1 MKNSRK
7 KKKQKPPKKME
18 ENKESSKGVIENQQ
32 QETKNKVLASLVEAF
47 SLSSMEEAVMAYDV
61 AKGDVNKAS
70 EILSRGLG
78 MVENVEYPFSS
89 SSSCSGGSTSNG
101 FSSGLDL
108 ASTSGSSGSSDG
120 FVEQVCGEDVVG
132 FKGGKQQKQKKKIV
146 AATGTVSTILG
157 NEYVRRN
164 GGRKKKFGNEV
175 VGNEEAEQFLYSMLG
190 NDCDLNLAVV
200 RDVLCQCGYDVEKAM
215 DVLLDLAANERSSN
229 DRNSDYKVD
238 NMDGTRFLVD
248 YDHNDSLID
257 RRSECTSLSSE
268 GDFSDNIWGLGSFGR
283 NYAEV
288 LTSSKAN
295 SHISP
300 GCTKLELPQ
309 KVLESLF
316 NIPKSSEHDKGTT
329 DWRNIAKKMQSLG
342 PGFDGR
348 PNVAEPQQRPR
359 TKGEE
364 YHAFRQDARQQWDSV
379 KGYFQKAATAYTNG
393 DRGYA
398 AYLSDQGKEQ
408 TKIAQ
413 KADTKAS
420 HDIFVA
426 RNKDIENVIT
436 IDLHGQ
442 HVKPAMR
449 MLKLHLL
456 FGSYVPSVQMIRVI
470 TGCGSHGFGK
480 SKLKQSVTKLLDKE
494 SIEWREENRG
504 TVLIKLDGWREYNF
518 LDADSD
524 SDSD

>member
-7 KKKQKPPKKME
+7 KKKQKPPKKVE
-18 ENKESSKGVIENQQ
+18 ENKEPKQR
-32 QETKNKVLASLVEAF
+32 VLESLVEAF
-47 SLSSMEEAVMAYDV
+47 SLSSIEEAVVAYDV
-61 AKGDVNKAS
+61 ANGDSNKAS
-70 EILSRGLG
+70 EILRRGL
-78 MVENVEYPFSS
+78 VDSIEDPFFSSSYS
-89 SSSCSGGSTSNG
+89 SSSCSGGSNG
-101 FSSGLDL
+101 NGVSSGLDVG
-108 ASTSGSSGSSDG
+108 STSGSSDG
-120 FVEQVCGEDVVG
+120 FLEQICREDVVG
-132 FKGGKQQKQKKKIV
+132 FEGVQQKQKQKKIV

-164 GGRKKKFGNEV
+164 SGRKKRIGNEV
-175 VGNEEAEQFLYSMLG
+175 VDKEEAEQFLYSMLG

-200 RDVLCQCGYDVEKAM
+200 RDVLCQCGYDVEKAL
-215 DVLLDLAANERSSN
+215 DILLDLAANKRSSN
-229 DRNSDYKVD
+229 NRNSNFKVGN
-238 NMDGTRFLVD
+238 NMDDTRFLVD
-248 YDHNDSLID
+248 YDPNDSMID
-257 RRSECTSLSSE
+257 RRSECMSLSSLSSE
-268 GDFSDNIWGLGSFGR
+268 GDFSDNIWGPTPYGR

-300 GCTKLELPQ
+300 GCTKFELPQ

-316 NIPKSSEHDKGTT
+316 NIPKSSEHDKGTMN
-329 DWRNIAKKMQSLG
+329 WRNIAKKMQSMG
-342 PGFDGR
+342 PGFVTC
-348 PNVAEPQQRPR
+348 PNVAEPQQRAH

-364 YHAFRQDARQQWDSV
+364 YHAFREGARQQWDSV
-379 KGYFQKAATAYTNG
+379 KCYFQKAATAYTNG

-408 TKIAQ
+408 TKVAQ

-426 RNKDIENVIT
+426 RNKGIENVIT

-480 SKLKQSVTKLLDKE
+480 SKLKQSVTKLLDEE
-494 SIEWREENRG
+494 SIEWSEENRG
-504 TVLIKLDGWREYNF
+504 TVLIKLNGWREFSF